1 MEAVE
6 GGCYRRTIEVAGV
19 IGAIEVA
26 DEPTQS
32 RLAMRVS
39 LSRYDGLMEVVQRA
53 TRLFDLGADALHI
66 ARHLGRD
73 RTLAGMVA
81 ERPGLR
87 VPGVWDGFEL
97 AVRAVLGQQL
107 TVVDPP
113 APVERL
119 VQAFGEPADVPARG
133 LSRLFPKAG
142 ILAQANLA
150 DLGIPGR
157 RAETIASLARAV
169 LARKVT
175 FDGYRG
181 LQGIL
186 TGLRLVPNLDENA
199 MSYIAMRSVGE
210 PDVLPYAD
218 IGLRRALGV
227 DRRVASAAEVLR
239 SFEKFRPW
247 RAYAAMHL
255 WAATE
260 QAERRLRT
268 APKFLREHSA
278 NRFAPATRSRI
289 LK

>member
-1 MEAVE
+1 VEAVE
-6 GGCYRRTIEVAGV
+6 DACYRRTIEVGGV
-19 IGAIEVA
+19 IGAIEVS
-26 DEPTQS
+26 DEPSES
-32 RLAMRVS
+32 RLAMRVT
-39 LSRYDGLMEVVQRA
+39 LPRYDGLMEVVQRA

-66 ARHLGRD
+66 GGNLARD

-97 AVRAVLGQQL
+97 AVRALLGQQL
-107 TVVDPP
+107 TVVDRP
-113 APVERL
+113 ALVERL
-119 VQAFGEPADVPARG
+119 VQAFGESVDAPVPG
-133 LSRLFPKAG
+133 LSRLFPKPG

-150 DLGIPGR
+150 NLGISSR

-181 LQGIL
+181 LPGIL
-186 TGLRLVPNLDENA
+186 AELRLVPNMDESV

-210 PDVLPYAD
+210 PDALPYAD
-218 IGLRRALGV
+218 IGLRRALGAG
-227 DRRVASAAEVLR
+227 RRVASAAEVLR
-239 SFEKFRPW
+239 KFEKFRPW

-260 QAERRLRT
+260 QAGRRIRRPRSSYARARRIGSRL
-268 APKFLREHSA
+268 PL
-278 NRFAPATRSRI
+278 ATV
-289 LK
+289 